1 MIDFWLA
8 DENLF
13 FVAALVL
20 MVAIGLLQLVGL
32 GEFGMDADTDVD
44 GEVSGIADG
53 LISFLGIGRLPFLMI
68 LTLFL
73 MLFALTGFIG
83 QQVMQALT
91 GTLMT
96 PYIAVPAA
104 AIAALPFTGLL
115 SRPLARILPRDE
127 TTAVSIDELIGTRA
141 VIEIGTARLGYPAR
155 AKAHDRHRHI
165 HFLMVEP
172 DSADLSFVQGDE
184 VLLVRREGEIFQA
197 VPTRTDWLKN
207 S

>member
-8 DENLF
+8 DENMF

-32 GEFGMDADTDVD
+32 GEFGVDLDADVD
-44 GEVSGIADG
+44 GEVGGVADG
-53 LISFLGIGRLPFLMI
+53 LASFLGIGRLPFLML

-73 MLFALTGFIG
+73 MLFALTGFVG
-83 QQVMQALT
+83 QQLFQAFTDSL
-91 GTLMT
+91 LT
-96 PYIAVPAA
+96 PYFAVPGAA
-104 AIAALPFTGLL
+104 AIALPFTGLL

-127 TTAVSIDELIGTRA
+127 TTAISIDELVGTRA
-141 VIEIGTARLGYPAR
+141 TIEIGTARLGYPAR
-155 AKAHDRHRHI
+155 ARASDRYRHV

-172 DSADLSFVQGDE
+172 DNADLSFVQGDE
-184 VLLVRREGEIFQA
+184 VLLVRREGEVFQA
-197 VPTRTDWLKN
+197 VPTGSHWLKD